1 MSSTMSRRTFS
12 VASIASVLG
21 GAAVLATPVGR
32 ALAQGAATAAA
43 QGGADLASAGL
54 PTLDITVTKDGFDG
68 MTDSVAAGRYLVTVT
83 VAEGLESGA
92 VGFVSPGPGSTV
104 DDLLMVMCGG
114 AMPEGSPP
122 AADASPAAEGEGGEE
137 GAPPTFVYQ
146 AHFAGGASAMPGM
159 PAQVALDLTPGDWIL
174 WADEPGAAQAP
185 MTFTTTGDMPADL
198 PEPAA
203 DIMVT
208 FIDFGIT
215 VEGSLT
221 AGDHIL
227 HIENQGA
234 QPHFLFLAKGPD
246 TMTND
251 DIATILDAEMSGQMT
266 PEALP
271 FNPDT
276 DLMPVLASGTQS
288 IGTVTWVHAS
298 LEAGTYAALCFFPTA
313 GEGLPHAF
321 HGMHT
326 VFTVS

>member
-1 MSSTMSRRTFS
+1 MSRRTFTA
-12 VASIASVLG
+12 ASIATVLG
-21 GAAVLATPVGR
+21 GTAVLATPMSR
-32 ALAQGAATAAA
+32 AIAATL
-43 QGGADLASAGL
+43 GGRGDLASLGL
-54 PTLDITVTKDGFDG
+54 PTLDITVSSSSFQGAPTELK
-68 MTDSVAAGRYLVTVT
+68 AGRYLVTVT
-83 VAEGLESGA
+83 AEDVDDGA

-104 DDLLMVMCGG
+104 DDLLMVMGG
-114 AMPEGSPP
+114 AMPEGSP
-122 AADASPAAEGEGGEE
+122 AAAEASPAAEGEGGGEE
-137 GAPPTFVYQ
+137 MGAPPTFVYQ
-146 AHFAGGASAMPGM
+146 AHFAGGATAMPGM
-159 PAQVALDLTPGDWIL
+159 PAQVVIDLAAGDWIL
-174 WADEPGAAQAP
+174 WGDDPGAPPAP
-185 MTFTTTGDMPADL
+185 VTFTVTGDMPAEL

-203 DIMVT
+203 DINVT
-208 FIDFGIT
+208 FIDFGIA

-251 DIATILDAEMSGQMT
+251 DIATILEAEMSGQMT

-271 FNPDT
+271 FNPT

-313 GEGLPHAF
+313 GEGLPHAY